1 MKKYLCWSMVLVLL
15 LALSAG
21 CSNGNNANDNE
32 TAPNESAVNN
42 QEEALPENFH
52 AEGFPI
58 VDNPVT
64 LKLMGMKYP
73 IQGAWEDLQ
82 FFNVLSEKT
91 NIKFEFD
98 TPASQNY
105 AEKKNLAF
113 ATNSLPDIFFGG
125 SLTPMDEVEYGN
137 QGVLVPLEGLIEK
150 YAPNIQK
157 LFEEMP
163 DVKKTITA
171 PDGHIYALPKIST
184 IPRGLALKAWINQ
197 SWLEKLNMTD
207 IPADTEAFYEL
218 LKQFKEGDPNGN
230 GEADEIP
237 FSVQNPSMLTTI
249 ILPAFGLVEDGN
261 KIGVFNDKAEYVPLD
276 PKYKD
281 YLTYVR
287 RLYEEKLLD
296 NEIFSHTQQQYTAKG
311 KENKTGVFVA
321 AGPFIHVDIT
331 PLESV
336 GYPYLPPM
344 TSPVNDHKI
353 YPVSTGIAR
362 GAFAITKENK
372 NPEASIRLADYLYSE
387 EGAKL
392 VMMGESWEW
401 NADKTSWSFVSPID
415 NREEYRGGKITP
427 DAGGTILPY
436 WTWSK
441 EAMAFAAKENN
452 PQGNYFNQVTNDAY
466 LPYGVTPFPMTYFSE
481 EEQAR
486 LNVLLTDLNTYVDQM
501 NAKFITGNIGM
512 DQWDEFTSTLKKMG
526 AEEVQQIHQVAYDRW
541 NQG

>member
-1 MKKYLCWSMVLVLL
+1 MKKYLCWTLVFVLL
-15 LALSAG
+15 LTLSAG
-21 CSNGNNANDNE
+21 CSNENIANNKG
-32 TAPNESAVNN
+32 TSNESATNN
-42 QEEALPENFH
+42 QDAGLPDNFH
-52 AEGFPI
+52 AEGFPV
-58 VDNPVT
+58 VDTPIT
-64 LKLMGMKYP
+64 LKLMGAKYP
-73 IQGAWEDLQ
+73 IQGAWQDLQ
-82 FFNVLSEKT
+82 LFKVLGEKM
-91 NIKFEFD
+91 NFEFEFD
-98 TPASQNY
+98 TPASQNL

-113 ATNSLPDIFFGG
+113 ATNSLPDVFFGG
-125 SLTPMDEVEYGN
+125 NLTPMDEVEYGK
-137 QGVLVPLEGLIEK
+137 QGVLIPLEELIEK
-150 YAPNIQK
+150 YAPNIRK
-157 LFEEMP
+157 MFEELP

-184 IPRGLALKAWINQ
+184 IPRGLAIKAWINQ
-197 SWLEKLNMTD
+197 TWLEKLNIKH
-207 IPADTEAFYEL
+207 IPGNTEELYEL

-237 FSVQNPSMLTTI
+237 FSVQNPSLLTTI

-261 KIGVFNDKAEYVPLD
+261 RIGVFNDKAQYVPLD

-281 YLTYVR
+281 YLAYVR

-296 NEIFSHTQQQYTAKG
+296 NEMFSHTQQQYTAKG
-311 KENKTGVFVA
+311 KENRTGVFVA

-336 GYPYLPPM
+336 DYPYLPPM
-344 TSPVNDHKI
+344 TSPVNDQKI
-353 YPVSTGIAR
+353 YPVSTGVAR
-362 GAFAITKENK
+362 GAFAITKENEH
-372 NPEASIRLADYLYSE
+372 PEASIRLADYLYSE

-401 NADKTSWSFVSPID
+401 NEDKTSWSFVSPIS
-415 NREEYRGGKITP
+415 NREEHRGGKVTP

-441 EAMAFAAKENN
+441 EGLEFAAKENN
-452 PQGNYFNQVTNDAY
+452 PQGNYFNRVTSEAY

-501 NAKFITGNIGM
+501 NAKFITGNIGL
-512 DQWDEFTSTLKKMG
+512 DQWDEFTSTLKNMG
-526 AEEVQQIHQVAYDRW
+526 AEEVQQIHQAAYDRW
-541 NQG
+541 NRG